1 MIHRQRWE
9 NSIECPAIVFS
20 HIGGCQHPGQQT
32 GNSLVVQPL
41 QNGGKILI
49 RGIRSQA
56 TQGIVCAQLDDGQV
70 RGISHGPDQAGKTA
84 SRCIPGNAGVD
95 HNGVNTVRRQRHL
108 QSSRER
114 IVGVQAIARGQA
126 VPQHNDGHGFG
137 TTRISKA
144 VLTVRAKTLYARSP
158 LTPLTLIVCMMSSMP
173 PAPKPLVQ
181 IRGVALTLES
191 AAGAVNI
198 LRGVD
203 LEVAPSETLA
213 ITGPSGSGKS
223 TLLAVMTGLERPSEG
238 TITVAGLD
246 LGTMD
251 EDALALFR
259 RDTIGIVFQSFY
271 LIPTMTALENVAV
284 PLELAGNKDAFTI
297 AAAGLEAAGLGP
309 RMGHYPSQMSGG
321 EQQRVAVARAFAGAP
336 ALVIADEPTGNLDT
350 TTGAAIVELM
360 FSIQASQQT
369 SLVLITHDPAI
380 AERCD
385 RVVHMR
391 DGRVFTTTAVD

>member
-1 MIHRQRWE
+1 
-9 NSIECPAIVFS
+9 
-20 HIGGCQHPGQQT
+20 
-32 GNSLVVQPL
+32 
-41 QNGGKILI
+41 
-49 RGIRSQA
+49 
-56 TQGIVCAQLDDGQV
+56 
-70 RGISHGPDQAGKTA
+70 
-84 SRCIPGNAGVD
+84 
-95 HNGVNTVRRQRHL
+95 
-108 QSSRER
+108 
-114 IVGVQAIARGQA
+114 
-126 VPQHNDGHGFG
+126 
-137 TTRISKA
+137 
-144 VLTVRAKTLYARSP
+144 
-158 LTPLTLIVCMMSSMP
+158 MMTSMP

-271 LIPTMTALENVAV
+271 LIPTRTALENVAV

-321 EQQRVAVARAFAGAP
+321 EQQRVAVARAFAGVP

-391 DGRVFTTTAVD
+391 DGRVFATTAVD

>member
-1 MIHRQRWE
+1 
-9 NSIECPAIVFS
+9 
-20 HIGGCQHPGQQT
+20 
-32 GNSLVVQPL
+32 
-41 QNGGKILI
+41 
-49 RGIRSQA
+49 
-56 TQGIVCAQLDDGQV
+56 
-70 RGISHGPDQAGKTA
+70 
-84 SRCIPGNAGVD
+84 
-95 HNGVNTVRRQRHL
+95 
-108 QSSRER
+108 
-114 IVGVQAIARGQA
+114 
-126 VPQHNDGHGFG
+126 
-137 TTRISKA
+137 
-144 VLTVRAKTLYARSP
+144 
-158 LTPLTLIVCMMSSMP
+158 MP

-191 AAGAVNI
+191 AAGAVNV

-321 EQQRVAVARAFAGAP
+321 EQQRVAVARAFAGVP

-385 RVVHMR
+385 REVHMR
-391 DGRVFTTTAVD
+391 DGRVFATTAVD

>member
-1 MIHRQRWE
+1 
-9 NSIECPAIVFS
+9 
-20 HIGGCQHPGQQT
+20 
-32 GNSLVVQPL
+32 
-41 QNGGKILI
+41 
-49 RGIRSQA
+49 
-56 TQGIVCAQLDDGQV
+56 
-70 RGISHGPDQAGKTA
+70 
-84 SRCIPGNAGVD
+84 
-95 HNGVNTVRRQRHL
+95 
-108 QSSRER
+108 
-114 IVGVQAIARGQA
+114 
-126 VPQHNDGHGFG
+126 
-137 TTRISKA
+137 
-144 VLTVRAKTLYARSP
+144 
-158 LTPLTLIVCMMSSMP
+158 MP

-198 LRGVD
+198 LRGAD

-223 TLLAVMTGLERPSEG
+223 TLLAVMTGLEHPSEG

-391 DGRVFTTTAVD
+391 DGRVFATTAVD

>member
-1 MIHRQRWE
+1 
-9 NSIECPAIVFS
+9 
-20 HIGGCQHPGQQT
+20 
-32 GNSLVVQPL
+32 
-41 QNGGKILI
+41 
-49 RGIRSQA
+49 
-56 TQGIVCAQLDDGQV
+56 
-70 RGISHGPDQAGKTA
+70 
-84 SRCIPGNAGVD
+84 
-95 HNGVNTVRRQRHL
+95 
-108 QSSRER
+108 
-114 IVGVQAIARGQA
+114 
-126 VPQHNDGHGFG
+126 
-137 TTRISKA
+137 
-144 VLTVRAKTLYARSP
+144 
-158 LTPLTLIVCMMSSMP
+158 MP
-173 PAPKPLVQ
+173 PAPKPLIQ

-238 TITVAGLD
+238 TITVAGHD

-391 DGRVFTTTAVD
+391 DGRVFATTAVD

>member
-1 MIHRQRWE
+1 
-9 NSIECPAIVFS
+9 
-20 HIGGCQHPGQQT
+20 
-32 GNSLVVQPL
+32 
-41 QNGGKILI
+41 
-49 RGIRSQA
+49 
-56 TQGIVCAQLDDGQV
+56 
-70 RGISHGPDQAGKTA
+70 
-84 SRCIPGNAGVD
+84 
-95 HNGVNTVRRQRHL
+95 
-108 QSSRER
+108 
-114 IVGVQAIARGQA
+114 
-126 VPQHNDGHGFG
+126 
-137 TTRISKA
+137 
-144 VLTVRAKTLYARSP
+144 
-158 LTPLTLIVCMMSSMP
+158 MP
-173 PAPKPLVQ
+173 PAPKPLIQ

-284 PLELAGNKDAFTI
+284 PLELAGNKDAFTT

-391 DGRVFTTTAVD
+391 DGRVFATTAVD

>member
-1 MIHRQRWE
+1 
-9 NSIECPAIVFS
+9 
-20 HIGGCQHPGQQT
+20 
-32 GNSLVVQPL
+32 
-41 QNGGKILI
+41 
-49 RGIRSQA
+49 
-56 TQGIVCAQLDDGQV
+56 
-70 RGISHGPDQAGKTA
+70 
-84 SRCIPGNAGVD
+84 
-95 HNGVNTVRRQRHL
+95 
-108 QSSRER
+108 
-114 IVGVQAIARGQA
+114 
-126 VPQHNDGHGFG
+126 
-137 TTRISKA
+137 
-144 VLTVRAKTLYARSP
+144 
-158 LTPLTLIVCMMSSMP
+158 
-173 PAPKPLVQ
+173 LVQ

-321 EQQRVAVARAFAGAP
+321 EQQRVAVARAFAGVP

-391 DGRVFTTTAVD
+391 DGRVFATTAVD

>member
-1 MIHRQRWE
+1 
-9 NSIECPAIVFS
+9 
-20 HIGGCQHPGQQT
+20 
-32 GNSLVVQPL
+32 
-41 QNGGKILI
+41 
-49 RGIRSQA
+49 
-56 TQGIVCAQLDDGQV
+56 
-70 RGISHGPDQAGKTA
+70 
-84 SRCIPGNAGVD
+84 
-95 HNGVNTVRRQRHL
+95 
-108 QSSRER
+108 
-114 IVGVQAIARGQA
+114 
-126 VPQHNDGHGFG
+126 
-137 TTRISKA
+137 
-144 VLTVRAKTLYARSP
+144 
-158 LTPLTLIVCMMSSMP
+158 MMTSMP

-321 EQQRVAVARAFAGAP
+321 EQQRVAVARAFAGVP

-391 DGRVFTTTAVD
+391 DGRVFATTAVD

>member
-1 MIHRQRWE
+1 
-9 NSIECPAIVFS
+9 
-20 HIGGCQHPGQQT
+20 
-32 GNSLVVQPL
+32 
-41 QNGGKILI
+41 
-49 RGIRSQA
+49 
-56 TQGIVCAQLDDGQV
+56 
-70 RGISHGPDQAGKTA
+70 
-84 SRCIPGNAGVD
+84 
-95 HNGVNTVRRQRHL
+95 
-108 QSSRER
+108 
-114 IVGVQAIARGQA
+114 
-126 VPQHNDGHGFG
+126 
-137 TTRISKA
+137 
-144 VLTVRAKTLYARSP
+144 
-158 LTPLTLIVCMMSSMP
+158 
-173 PAPKPLVQ
+173 LVQ

-350 TTGAAIVELM
+350 TTGAAIIELM

-385 RVVHMR
+385 REVHMR
-391 DGRVFTTTAVD
+391 DGRVFATTAVD

>member
-1 MIHRQRWE
+1 
-9 NSIECPAIVFS
+9 
-20 HIGGCQHPGQQT
+20 
-32 GNSLVVQPL
+32 
-41 QNGGKILI
+41 
-49 RGIRSQA
+49 
-56 TQGIVCAQLDDGQV
+56 
-70 RGISHGPDQAGKTA
+70 
-84 SRCIPGNAGVD
+84 
-95 HNGVNTVRRQRHL
+95 
-108 QSSRER
+108 
-114 IVGVQAIARGQA
+114 
-126 VPQHNDGHGFG
+126 
-137 TTRISKA
+137 
-144 VLTVRAKTLYARSP
+144 
-158 LTPLTLIVCMMSSMP
+158 MP

-181 IRGVALTLES
+181 ISGVALTLES

-198 LRGVD
+198 LRGAD

-213 ITGPSGSGKS
+213 ITGTSGSGKS

-284 PLELAGNKDAFTI
+284 PLELAGNKDAFTT

-309 RMGHYPSQMSGG
+309 RMGHYPSQISGG

-350 TTGAAIVELM
+350 TTGAAIIELM

-391 DGRVFTTTAVD
+391 DGRVFATTAVD

>member
-1 MIHRQRWE
+1 
-9 NSIECPAIVFS
+9 
-20 HIGGCQHPGQQT
+20 
-32 GNSLVVQPL
+32 
-41 QNGGKILI
+41 
-49 RGIRSQA
+49 
-56 TQGIVCAQLDDGQV
+56 
-70 RGISHGPDQAGKTA
+70 
-84 SRCIPGNAGVD
+84 
-95 HNGVNTVRRQRHL
+95 
-108 QSSRER
+108 
-114 IVGVQAIARGQA
+114 
-126 VPQHNDGHGFG
+126 
-137 TTRISKA
+137 
-144 VLTVRAKTLYARSP
+144 
-158 LTPLTLIVCMMSSMP
+158 MP

-238 TITVAGLD
+238 TITVAGHD

-391 DGRVFTTTAVD
+391 DGRVFATTAVD

>member
-1 MIHRQRWE
+1 
-9 NSIECPAIVFS
+9 
-20 HIGGCQHPGQQT
+20 
-32 GNSLVVQPL
+32 
-41 QNGGKILI
+41 
-49 RGIRSQA
+49 
-56 TQGIVCAQLDDGQV
+56 
-70 RGISHGPDQAGKTA
+70 
-84 SRCIPGNAGVD
+84 
-95 HNGVNTVRRQRHL
+95 
-108 QSSRER
+108 
-114 IVGVQAIARGQA
+114 
-126 VPQHNDGHGFG
+126 
-137 TTRISKA
+137 
-144 VLTVRAKTLYARSP
+144 
-158 LTPLTLIVCMMSSMP
+158 MP

-181 IRGVALTLES
+181 IRGVTLTLES

-350 TTGAAIVELM
+350 TTGAAIIELM

-385 RVVHMR
+385 REVHMR
-391 DGRVFTTTAVD
+391 DGRVFATTAVD

>member
-1 MIHRQRWE
+1 
-9 NSIECPAIVFS
+9 
-20 HIGGCQHPGQQT
+20 
-32 GNSLVVQPL
+32 
-41 QNGGKILI
+41 
-49 RGIRSQA
+49 
-56 TQGIVCAQLDDGQV
+56 
-70 RGISHGPDQAGKTA
+70 
-84 SRCIPGNAGVD
+84 
-95 HNGVNTVRRQRHL
+95 
-108 QSSRER
+108 
-114 IVGVQAIARGQA
+114 
-126 VPQHNDGHGFG
+126 
-137 TTRISKA
+137 
-144 VLTVRAKTLYARSP
+144 
-158 LTPLTLIVCMMSSMP
+158 MP
-173 PAPKPLVQ
+173 PTPKPLVQ
-181 IRGVALTLES
+181 LRGVVLTLES

-238 TITVAGLD
+238 TITVAGHC

-251 EDALALFR
+251 EDALAPFR
-259 RDTIGIVFQSFY
+259 RDTIGIVFQLFH
-271 LIPTMTALENVAV
+271 LIPTMTALENVVV
-284 PLELAGNKDAFTI
+284 PLELAGNKDAFAI

-369 SLVLITHDPAI
+369 SLVLITHDQTI

-391 DGRVFTTTAVD
+391 DGRVFAATAVD

>member
-1 MIHRQRWE
+1 
-9 NSIECPAIVFS
+9 
-20 HIGGCQHPGQQT
+20 
-32 GNSLVVQPL
+32 
-41 QNGGKILI
+41 
-49 RGIRSQA
+49 
-56 TQGIVCAQLDDGQV
+56 
-70 RGISHGPDQAGKTA
+70 
-84 SRCIPGNAGVD
+84 
-95 HNGVNTVRRQRHL
+95 
-108 QSSRER
+108 
-114 IVGVQAIARGQA
+114 
-126 VPQHNDGHGFG
+126 
-137 TTRISKA
+137 
-144 VLTVRAKTLYARSP
+144 
-158 LTPLTLIVCMMSSMP
+158 MP

-271 LIPTMTALENVAV
+271 LIPTRTALENVAV

-321 EQQRVAVARAFAGAP
+321 EQQRVAVARAFAGVP

-391 DGRVFTTTAVD
+391 DGRVFATTAVD

>member
-1 MIHRQRWE
+1 
-9 NSIECPAIVFS
+9 
-20 HIGGCQHPGQQT
+20 
-32 GNSLVVQPL
+32 
-41 QNGGKILI
+41 
-49 RGIRSQA
+49 
-56 TQGIVCAQLDDGQV
+56 
-70 RGISHGPDQAGKTA
+70 
-84 SRCIPGNAGVD
+84 
-95 HNGVNTVRRQRHL
+95 
-108 QSSRER
+108 
-114 IVGVQAIARGQA
+114 
-126 VPQHNDGHGFG
+126 
-137 TTRISKA
+137 
-144 VLTVRAKTLYARSP
+144 
-158 LTPLTLIVCMMSSMP
+158 MP
-173 PAPKPLVQ
+173 PAPKPLIQ

-321 EQQRVAVARAFAGAP
+321 EQQRVAVARAFAGVP

-391 DGRVFTTTAVD
+391 DGRVFATTAVD

>member
-1 MIHRQRWE
+1 
-9 NSIECPAIVFS
+9 
-20 HIGGCQHPGQQT
+20 
-32 GNSLVVQPL
+32 
-41 QNGGKILI
+41 
-49 RGIRSQA
+49 
-56 TQGIVCAQLDDGQV
+56 
-70 RGISHGPDQAGKTA
+70 
-84 SRCIPGNAGVD
+84 
-95 HNGVNTVRRQRHL
+95 
-108 QSSRER
+108 
-114 IVGVQAIARGQA
+114 
-126 VPQHNDGHGFG
+126 
-137 TTRISKA
+137 
-144 VLTVRAKTLYARSP
+144 
-158 LTPLTLIVCMMSSMP
+158 MP

-284 PLELAGNKDAFTI
+284 PLELAGNKDAFTT

-321 EQQRVAVARAFAGAP
+321 EQQRVAVARAFAGVP

-391 DGRVFTTTAVD
+391 DGRVFATTAVD

>member
-1 MIHRQRWE
+1 
-9 NSIECPAIVFS
+9 
-20 HIGGCQHPGQQT
+20 
-32 GNSLVVQPL
+32 
-41 QNGGKILI
+41 
-49 RGIRSQA
+49 
-56 TQGIVCAQLDDGQV
+56 
-70 RGISHGPDQAGKTA
+70 
-84 SRCIPGNAGVD
+84 
-95 HNGVNTVRRQRHL
+95 
-108 QSSRER
+108 
-114 IVGVQAIARGQA
+114 
-126 VPQHNDGHGFG
+126 
-137 TTRISKA
+137 
-144 VLTVRAKTLYARSP
+144 
-158 LTPLTLIVCMMSSMP
+158 
-173 PAPKPLVQ
+173 LVQ

-238 TITVAGLD
+238 TITVAGHD

-284 PLELAGNKDAFTI
+284 PLELAGNKDAFTT

-391 DGRVFTTTAVD
+391 DGRVFATTAVD

>member
-1 MIHRQRWE
+1 
-9 NSIECPAIVFS
+9 
-20 HIGGCQHPGQQT
+20 
-32 GNSLVVQPL
+32 
-41 QNGGKILI
+41 
-49 RGIRSQA
+49 
-56 TQGIVCAQLDDGQV
+56 
-70 RGISHGPDQAGKTA
+70 
-84 SRCIPGNAGVD
+84 
-95 HNGVNTVRRQRHL
+95 
-108 QSSRER
+108 
-114 IVGVQAIARGQA
+114 
-126 VPQHNDGHGFG
+126 
-137 TTRISKA
+137 
-144 VLTVRAKTLYARSP
+144 
-158 LTPLTLIVCMMSSMP
+158 MP
-173 PAPKPLVQ
+173 PAPKPLIQ

-238 TITVAGLD
+238 TITVAGHD

-284 PLELAGNKDAFTI
+284 PLELAGNKDAFTT

-391 DGRVFTTTAVD
+391 DGRVFATTAVD

>member
-1 MIHRQRWE
+1 
-9 NSIECPAIVFS
+9 
-20 HIGGCQHPGQQT
+20 
-32 GNSLVVQPL
+32 
-41 QNGGKILI
+41 
-49 RGIRSQA
+49 
-56 TQGIVCAQLDDGQV
+56 
-70 RGISHGPDQAGKTA
+70 
-84 SRCIPGNAGVD
+84 
-95 HNGVNTVRRQRHL
+95 
-108 QSSRER
+108 
-114 IVGVQAIARGQA
+114 
-126 VPQHNDGHGFG
+126 
-137 TTRISKA
+137 
-144 VLTVRAKTLYARSP
+144 
-158 LTPLTLIVCMMSSMP
+158 MMSSMP

-198 LRGVD
+198 LRGAD

-321 EQQRVAVARAFAGAP
+321 EQQRVAVARAFAGVP

-350 TTGAAIVELM
+350 TTGAAIIELM

-391 DGRVFTTTAVD
+391 DGRVFATTAVD

>member
-1 MIHRQRWE
+1 
-9 NSIECPAIVFS
+9 
-20 HIGGCQHPGQQT
+20 
-32 GNSLVVQPL
+32 
-41 QNGGKILI
+41 
-49 RGIRSQA
+49 
-56 TQGIVCAQLDDGQV
+56 
-70 RGISHGPDQAGKTA
+70 
-84 SRCIPGNAGVD
+84 
-95 HNGVNTVRRQRHL
+95 
-108 QSSRER
+108 
-114 IVGVQAIARGQA
+114 
-126 VPQHNDGHGFG
+126 
-137 TTRISKA
+137 
-144 VLTVRAKTLYARSP
+144 
-158 LTPLTLIVCMMSSMP
+158 MP

-350 TTGAAIVELM
+350 TTGAAIIELM

-391 DGRVFTTTAVD
+391 DGRVFATTAVD

>member
-1 MIHRQRWE
+1 
-9 NSIECPAIVFS
+9 
-20 HIGGCQHPGQQT
+20 
-32 GNSLVVQPL
+32 
-41 QNGGKILI
+41 
-49 RGIRSQA
+49 
-56 TQGIVCAQLDDGQV
+56 
-70 RGISHGPDQAGKTA
+70 
-84 SRCIPGNAGVD
+84 
-95 HNGVNTVRRQRHL
+95 
-108 QSSRER
+108 
-114 IVGVQAIARGQA
+114 
-126 VPQHNDGHGFG
+126 
-137 TTRISKA
+137 
-144 VLTVRAKTLYARSP
+144 
-158 LTPLTLIVCMMSSMP
+158 MP

-321 EQQRVAVARAFAGAP
+321 EQQRVAVARAFAGVP

-391 DGRVFTTTAVD
+391 DGRVFATTAVD

>member
-1 MIHRQRWE
+1 
-9 NSIECPAIVFS
+9 
-20 HIGGCQHPGQQT
+20 
-32 GNSLVVQPL
+32 
-41 QNGGKILI
+41 
-49 RGIRSQA
+49 
-56 TQGIVCAQLDDGQV
+56 
-70 RGISHGPDQAGKTA
+70 
-84 SRCIPGNAGVD
+84 
-95 HNGVNTVRRQRHL
+95 
-108 QSSRER
+108 
-114 IVGVQAIARGQA
+114 
-126 VPQHNDGHGFG
+126 
-137 TTRISKA
+137 
-144 VLTVRAKTLYARSP
+144 
-158 LTPLTLIVCMMSSMP
+158 MP

-259 RDTIGIVFQSFY
+259 RDTIGIVFQLFH

-284 PLELAGNKDAFTI
+284 PLELAGNKDAFAI
-297 AAAGLEAAGLGP
+297 AAAGLEAAGLCP

-350 TTGAAIVELM
+350 TTGAAIIELM

-385 RVVHMR
+385 REVHMR
-391 DGRVFTTTAVD
+391 DGRVFATTAVD

>member
-1 MIHRQRWE
+1 
-9 NSIECPAIVFS
+9 
-20 HIGGCQHPGQQT
+20 
-32 GNSLVVQPL
+32 
-41 QNGGKILI
+41 
-49 RGIRSQA
+49 
-56 TQGIVCAQLDDGQV
+56 
-70 RGISHGPDQAGKTA
+70 
-84 SRCIPGNAGVD
+84 
-95 HNGVNTVRRQRHL
+95 
-108 QSSRER
+108 
-114 IVGVQAIARGQA
+114 
-126 VPQHNDGHGFG
+126 
-137 TTRISKA
+137 
-144 VLTVRAKTLYARSP
+144 
-158 LTPLTLIVCMMSSMP
+158 MP

-181 IRGVALTLES
+181 LRGVALTLES

-203 LEVAPSETLA
+203 LEVAPAETLA

-223 TLLAVMTGLERPSEG
+223 TLLAVMTGLERPSAG
-238 TITVAGLD
+238 TITVAGYD

-259 RDTIGIVFQSFY
+259 RDTIGIVFQSFH

-284 PLELAGNKDAFTI
+284 PLELAGNKDAFTL

-391 DGRVFTTTAVD
+391 DGRIFAATEVD

>member
-1 MIHRQRWE
+1 
-9 NSIECPAIVFS
+9 
-20 HIGGCQHPGQQT
+20 
-32 GNSLVVQPL
+32 
-41 QNGGKILI
+41 
-49 RGIRSQA
+49 
-56 TQGIVCAQLDDGQV
+56 
-70 RGISHGPDQAGKTA
+70 
-84 SRCIPGNAGVD
+84 
-95 HNGVNTVRRQRHL
+95 
-108 QSSRER
+108 
-114 IVGVQAIARGQA
+114 
-126 VPQHNDGHGFG
+126 
-137 TTRISKA
+137 
-144 VLTVRAKTLYARSP
+144 
-158 LTPLTLIVCMMSSMP
+158 MP

-350 TTGAAIVELM
+350 TTGAAIIELM

-385 RVVHMR
+385 REVHMR
-391 DGRVFTTTAVD
+391 DGRVFATTAVD

>member
-1 MIHRQRWE
+1 
-9 NSIECPAIVFS
+9 
-20 HIGGCQHPGQQT
+20 
-32 GNSLVVQPL
+32 
-41 QNGGKILI
+41 
-49 RGIRSQA
+49 
-56 TQGIVCAQLDDGQV
+56 
-70 RGISHGPDQAGKTA
+70 
-84 SRCIPGNAGVD
+84 
-95 HNGVNTVRRQRHL
+95 
-108 QSSRER
+108 
-114 IVGVQAIARGQA
+114 
-126 VPQHNDGHGFG
+126 
-137 TTRISKA
+137 
-144 VLTVRAKTLYARSP
+144 
-158 LTPLTLIVCMMSSMP
+158 MP

-284 PLELAGNKDAFTI
+284 PLELAGNKDAFTT

-391 DGRVFTTTAVD
+391 DGRVFATTAVD

>member
-1 MIHRQRWE
+1 
-9 NSIECPAIVFS
+9 
-20 HIGGCQHPGQQT
+20 
-32 GNSLVVQPL
+32 
-41 QNGGKILI
+41 
-49 RGIRSQA
+49 
-56 TQGIVCAQLDDGQV
+56 
-70 RGISHGPDQAGKTA
+70 
-84 SRCIPGNAGVD
+84 
-95 HNGVNTVRRQRHL
+95 
-108 QSSRER
+108 
-114 IVGVQAIARGQA
+114 
-126 VPQHNDGHGFG
+126 
-137 TTRISKA
+137 
-144 VLTVRAKTLYARSP
+144 
-158 LTPLTLIVCMMSSMP
+158 MP

-238 TITVAGLD
+238 TITVAGHD

-321 EQQRVAVARAFAGAP
+321 EQQRVAVARAFAGVP

-391 DGRVFTTTAVD
+391 DGRVFATTAVD